1 MEITD
6 ALDKHNFAGVK
17 GENGSRDS
25 GWEEVRTLC
34 VGYRGDVIFL
44 REEV

>member
-1 MEITD
+1 MPLTSTILLESRE
-6 ALDKHNFAGVK
+6 KK
-17 GENGSRDS
+17 SRDS
-25 GWEEVRTLC
+25 GWEEVRTVC